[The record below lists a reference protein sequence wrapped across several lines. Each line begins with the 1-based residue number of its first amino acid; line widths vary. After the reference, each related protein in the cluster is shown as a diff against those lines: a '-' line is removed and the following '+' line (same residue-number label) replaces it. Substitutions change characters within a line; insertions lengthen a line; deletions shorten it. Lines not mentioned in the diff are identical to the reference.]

1 MSGCARGHQP
11 RKRGS
16 SWMSSIRYGSG
27 DSSIAPSSPCVRGSG
42 PIASISFSLMP
53 EVMKREK
60 LPSPSG
66 TPSAA

>member
-1 MSGCARGHQP
+1 MSGCAAGHQP

-16 SWMSSIRYGSG
+16 LVDVVVRYGSG

-42 PIASISFSLMP
+42 PSASISFSLMP
-53 EVMKREK
+53 EVMKRENA
-60 LPSPSG
+60 PSPSG

>member
-1 MSGCARGHQP
+1 
-11 RKRGS
+11 
-16 SWMSSIRYGSG
+16 MSSIRYGSG